1 VSILD
6 TVQPG
11 KVLYQIG
18 AYDLPT
24 ADEAIERINQD
35 LLPHQSKFCDDLD
48 HRKLALVCGFGA
60 GKTHALISKSCILAA
75 LNVGHV
81 SAIFEPTAP
90 MLRDILQRTM
100 NELLDQWQIPFT
112 FRASP
117 LPEYNLEFK
126 EGVHTIL
133 LRTMLTYQRLR
144 GQNLCAVG
152 FDEADTVPK
161 RDAEQAM
168 NMALARLRSG
178 NVQQFYA
185 TTTPEGH
192 GWAFETFEKNKKSD
206 TGLIQA
212 KTKDNPYLPDNFIE
226 SLEENYPPQL
236 IKAYLLGQWVNL
248 TSGQVYDR
256 FNRNDHVIN
265 QIPFDIK
272 MEVLRI
278 GVDFNV
284 MNCNAVVGVKSGDK
298 LFIIDEIS
306 KQNDTDA
313 LAQEIKRRYPSNR
326 ILVYPDASGSARSTI
341 NASKTDIAIL
351 ESYGFS
357 SMALKSNP
365 FIKDR
370 VATVNA
376 LLQNGKGERRLA
388 IHARCTRLIE
398 CLELQSYD
406 EKTGDPDKQ
415 NGYDHH
421 VDALGYLIYREFNI
435 LYGRTGKPTGIRIY

>member
-1 VSILD
+1 MSFLETVS
-6 TVQPG
+6 QG
-11 KVLYQIG
+11 HVLFQEGFSYIPSSK
-18 AYDLPT
+18 DVIKKIKT
-24 ADEAIERINQD
+24 K
-35 LLPHQSKFCDDLD
+35 LLPHQEKFCDDIT

-60 GKTHALISKSCILAA
+60 GKTYALVSKSIILACM
-75 LNVGHV
+75 NVGHI
-81 SAIFEPTAP
+81 SAIFEPTNV
-90 MLRDILQRTM
+90 MLRDILIRTM
-100 NELLDQWQIPFT
+100 NELLDEWQIPYT

-117 LPEYNLEFK
+117 LPEYQLQFE

-133 LRTMLTYQRLR
+133 LRTILTYQRLR

-152 FDEADTVPK
+152 FDEADTVNK

-185 TTTPEGH
+185 TTTPEGY
-192 GWAFETFEKNKKSD
+192 GWAFDTFEKNKKSD

-212 KTKDNPYLPDNFIE
+212 KSMDNPYLPDSFIS

-248 TSGQVYDR
+248 TSGAVYNR

-265 QIPFDIK
+265 TIPFDIK
-272 MEVLRI
+272 METLLC

-284 MNCNAVVGVKSGDK
+284 MNCNCVVGVKDGEN
-298 LFIIDEIS
+298 LVIIDEIS
-306 KQNDTDA
+306 KQKDTDA

-406 EKTGDPDKQ
+406 EKTGEPDKQ
-415 NGYDHH
+415 NNLDHH
-421 VDALGYLIYREFNI
+421 VDALGYLCYREFNL
-435 LYGRTGKPTGIRIY
+435 LYGRAGRPTGIRIY

>member
-6 TVQPG
+6 TANPG
-11 KVLYQIG
+11 KVLYQVG

-24 ADEAIERINQD
+24 TQQTIDRIYQD
-35 LLPHQSKFCDDLD
+35 LLPHQEKFCKDID

-60 GKTHALISKSCILAA
+60 GKTYALCSKAVMLSC
-75 LNVGHV
+75 LNIGHV
-81 SAIFEPTAP
+81 SAVFQPTAP
-90 MLRDILQRTM
+90 MLRDILIRTF
-100 NELLDQWQIPFT
+100 NELLDQWQIPYT

-117 LPEYNLEFK
+117 LPEYQLSWK
-126 EGVHTIL
+126 EGSHTIL

-192 GWAFETFEKNKKSD
+192 GWAFETFEKNRKAD
-206 TGLIQA
+206 TALIQA
-212 KTKDNPYLPDNFIE
+212 KTADNPYLPDTFIP
-226 SLEENYPPQL
+226 SLYENYPPQL

-265 QIPFDIK
+265 KIPFDIK

-284 MNCNAVVGVKSGDK
+284 MNCNAVVGVKSGNK
-298 LFIIDEIS
+298 LIIIDEIS

-313 LAQEIKRRYPSNR
+313 LAQEILRRYPSNR

-376 LLQNGKGERRLA
+376 LLQNGKGERRLE
-388 IHARCTRLIE
+388 IHARCSRLIE

-421 VDALGYLIYREFNI
+421 VDALGYLIYREFNL
-435 LYGRTGKPTGIRIY
+435 LYGRAGKPTGIRIY

>member
-1 VSILD
+1 MSILD
-6 TVQPG
+6 TANPG
-11 KVLYQIG
+11 KVLYQVG

-24 ADEAIERINQD
+24 TQQTIDRIYQD
-35 LLPHQSKFCDDLD
+35 LLPHQEKFCKDID

-60 GKTHALISKSCILAA
+60 GKTYALCSKAVMLSC
-75 LNVGHV
+75 LNIGHV
-81 SAIFEPTAP
+81 SAVFQPTAP
-90 MLRDILQRTM
+90 MLRDILIRTF
-100 NELLDQWQIPFT
+100 NELLDQWQIPYT

-117 LPEYNLEFK
+117 LPEYQLSWK
-126 EGVHTIL
+126 EGSHTIL

-192 GWAFETFEKNKKSD
+192 GWAFETFEKNRKAD
-206 TGLIQA
+206 TALIQA
-212 KTKDNPYLPDNFIE
+212 KTADNPYLPDTFIP
-226 SLEENYPPQL
+226 SLYENYPPQL

-265 QIPFDIK
+265 KIPFDIK

-284 MNCNAVVGVKSGDK
+284 MNCNAVVGVKSGNK
-298 LFIIDEIS
+298 LIIIDEIS

-313 LAQEIKRRYPSNR
+313 LAQEILRRYPSNR

-376 LLQNGKGERRLA
+376 LLQNGKGERRLE
-388 IHARCTRLIE
+388 IHARCSRLIE

-421 VDALGYLIYREFNI
+421 VDALGYLIYREFNL
-435 LYGRTGKPTGIRIY
+435 LYGRAGKPTGIRIY